1 MVSFFF
7 FRFRVSASLSGVV
20 EVGTR
25 RGEDSSSK
33 KFAVEPRFE
42 FFLYMCESSLFELL
56 ILCLGFR
63 ANLNFFIATSDVN
76 NKILNLSSS

>member
-1 MVSFFF
+1 MLSFFF

-42 FFLYMCESSLFELL
+42 FFFVHVRVFAFLTADFVFGVSSQFK
-56 ILCLGFR
+56 LCYCYE
-63 ANLNFFIATSDVN
+63 
-76 NKILNLSSS
+76 